1 MLNRRFTL
9 ILLAALVAL
18 FAGCDNADSSSSSD
32 SEEPATETTQEATGI
47 PVENAFYFQHVD
59 GHGNETDML
68 AFVLFEYEQ
77 LRTVKYQVAYLSCTC
92 RSAEVNYWSV
102 AYVELNKSDGS
113 IAHISYDRDAE
124 DHYHAGL
131 YGDSEESWDG
141 APVEDLFGV
150 YIEETI
156 EGASQESINAIE
168 PMHGDADAYTG
179 ATVTPNNAV
188 RMLQGLFEY
197 HNARYSS

>member
-1 MLNRRFTL
+1 MIRRRFIL
-9 ILLAALVAL
+9 ILAVAFVAL
-18 FAGCDNADSSSSSD
+18 FAGCNDAASDADAEP
-32 SEEPATETTQEATGI
+32 EEAATESTEEGTAI
-47 PVENAFYFQHVD
+47 PVENAFYFEHVD
-59 GHGNETDML
+59 GHGKETDMV

-113 IAHISYDRDAE
+113 IAHISYDRDTE

-141 APVEDLFGV
+141 TPVEDLFGV

-156 EGASQESINAIE
+156 AGASQESINAIE
-168 PMHGDADAYTG
+168 PMHGDVDAYTG
-179 ATVTPNNAV
+179 ATVTPNNAI

-197 HNARYSS
+197 HNERYPA

>member
-1 MLNRRFTL
+1 MKLRIGILF
-9 ILLAALVAL
+9 LLALALI
-18 FAGCDNADSSSSSD
+18 FAGCGNGGGAAEADSGGAD
-32 SEEPATETTQEATGI
+32 TEVATGSGI
-47 PVENAFYFQHVD
+47 PVENAFYWQHVD
-59 GHGNETDML
+59 GHGKEQDFVG
-68 AFVLFEYEQ
+68 FVLFEYEQ

-113 IAHISYDRDAE
+113 IAHLSYDRDTG

-141 APVEDLFGV
+141 AEVEALF
-150 YIEETI
+150 EQFMNDNLR
-156 EGASQESINAIE
+156 GASQEAVNAIE

-188 RMLQGLFEY
+188 RMLQGLFRY
-197 HNARYSS
+197 HNERYSS